1 MFLLQLF
8 LSQNFNHLLMV
19 NFTYNFTIILMLN
32 PICFCCNYLFPFL
45 WELDNLITDGLNK
58 LPE

>member
-19 NFTYNFTIILMLN
+19 NFTYNFTIILTYM
-32 PICFCCNYLFPFL
+32 FL
-45 WELDNLITDGLNK
+45 L
-58 LPE
+58 